1 MDRYVQMQALHTAT
15 LNALADSREGA
26 DGFNISSLGDHTISD
41 GSKAE
46 FDKNIAEAVAGENQL
61 YDNNGI
67 LVPVKTSFGLHR
79 HGGKTFNVSM

>member
-46 FDKNIAEAVAGENQL
+46 FDKNIAEAVAGEYQL
-61 YDNNGI
+61 ITHNLCMITMEY
-67 LVPVKTSFGLHR
+67 
-79 HGGKTFNVSM
+79 